1 MMSIEGKEHNRRD
14 VIWFMMY
21 SHISGVFARSPDGA
35 AGVARQ
41 KTLLCVCCSAV
52 QYHPHR
58 LSRSIPM
65 RCGCVG

>member
-52 QYHPHR
+52 QYSTTHIDYPD
-58 LSRSIPM
+58 LFP
-65 RCGCVG
+65 